1 LGIIQIGYMQGVV
14 YR

>member
-1 LGIIQIGYMQGVV
+1 LGIIQIGYIQGVV